1 MTNDGVPIPQC
12 VKDCKYQ
19 TDCQEHELCDP
30 KHQQCIPSQCEE
42 KLPHGSIQ
50 RPTYLNKNFTLMCS
64 NGYVMKVGG
73 HIAKTAPIYCQFNP
87 KDNKVNWV
95 YSKYPGT
102 KAKCEVGCA
111 YDNDCSNQY
120 GMECKNGYCVP
131 RYCPPLYVED
141 SDQDAGRV
149 FPVGTMVNITC
160 VRGHVHSYSKAKHQ
174 LGKCVI
180 DDYNDPVFREA
191 HTLDPIERCIDGKF

>member
-1 MTNDGVPIPQC
+1 
-12 VKDCKYQ
+12 
-19 TDCQEHELCDP
+19 
-30 KHQQCIPSQCEE
+30 
-42 KLPHGSIQ
+42 
-50 RPTYLNKNFTLMCS
+50 
-64 NGYVMKVGG
+64 MKVGG
-73 HIAKTAPIYCQFNP
+73 HVAKTAPIYCQFDP
-87 KDNKVNWV
+87 KDNKVYWV

-149 FPVGTMVNITC
+149 FPVGTIVNITC

-174 LGKCVI
+174 FGKCVI

-191 HTLDPIERCIDGKF
+191 HTLDPIESCIDGKFRRLSILKWLTL

>member
-19 TDCQEHELCDP
+19 TDCQHHELCDQN
-30 KHQQCIPSQCEE
+30 HQQCIPSQCEE

-50 RPTYLNKNFTLMCS
+50 SPTYLNKNFTLMCS
-64 NGYVMKVGG
+64 TGYIVKVGG
-73 HIAKTAPIYCQFNP
+73 HIAKTALIHCQFNP
-87 KDNKVNWV
+87 KDNKVYWV
-95 YSKYPGT
+95 YSKFPGT

-131 RYCPPLYVED
+131 RNCPPLYVED

-149 FPVGTMVNITC
+149 FQVGSMVNITC
-160 VRGHVHSYSKAKHQ
+160 SRGHVHSYSKAKHQ

-180 DDYNDPVFREA
+180 DDYNDPVLREA
-191 HTLDPIERCIDGKF
+191 HTLDPIESCIEGKF